1 MKILKKTLISALY
14 SLCTLCVFGASF
26 SGNAGLKGELKSSA
40 DSGTFDTIMTL
51 TGFFE
56 GQFNINNNLFFKTE
70 MSITTDDV
78 IETKLTEKTNA
89 SFCFDELSLTYVK
102 PFLGLTQFFSLYKGT
117 FQAIGTNQFLSQQ
130 FGISSITSSL
140 TENYLGNKCASP
152 YSVYGLGLSYVAK
165 LNHSPLAFG
174 GYVYKNNENEANEN
188 QINIDLRFAG
198 ALKSMTFDLITGLGA
213 PAKNKNGDEDVIVLI
228 DELYLHTGIDFLLG
242 NRYSNSLFVQFGFNS
257 LGLKKGDSNSSFSSE
272 DLYLIFEPR
281 FHLANSQIHLSF
293 FNFPEN
299 QESRLEFIEGNMG
312 VNLNIFADKL
322 FIRNVDFMFG
332 FNTSFSYDDHF
343 LGELKEIKDFY
354 SSGYIVKISP
364 YLSFPVMSGTFK
376 MMLQA
381 KLSESSQ
388 EKWPQKFKLNLGYK
402 SYF

>member
-40 DSGTFDTIMTL
+40 DSSTFDPIMTL

-198 ALKSMTFDLITGLGA
+198 ALKNMTFDLITGL
-213 PAKNKNGDEDVIVLI
+213 D
-228 DELYLHTGIDFLLG
+228 
-242 NRYSNSLFVQFGFNS
+242 R
-257 LGLKKGDSNSSFSSE
+257 
-272 DLYLIFEPR
+272 
-281 FHLANSQIHLSF
+281 
-293 FNFPEN
+293 
-299 QESRLEFIEGNMG
+299 
-312 VNLNIFADKL
+312 
-322 FIRNVDFMFG
+322 
-332 FNTSFSYDDHF
+332 
-343 LGELKEIKDFY
+343 
-354 SSGYIVKISP
+354 
-364 YLSFPVMSGTFK
+364 
-376 MMLQA
+376 
-381 KLSESSQ
+381 
-388 EKWPQKFKLNLGYK
+388 K
-402 SYF
+402 SVV